1 MSELIKPGLAS
12 INIEKKN
19 AYDLKGNGINIMRQ
33 LLEIWWISSSI
44 ENEINTLTI
53 NYRHRN
59 HFKYVIL
66 YNMGLC

>member
-33 LLEIWWISSSI
+33 LLEI
-44 ENEINTLTI
+44 
-53 NYRHRN
+53 
-59 HFKYVIL
+59 
-66 YNMGLC
+66 